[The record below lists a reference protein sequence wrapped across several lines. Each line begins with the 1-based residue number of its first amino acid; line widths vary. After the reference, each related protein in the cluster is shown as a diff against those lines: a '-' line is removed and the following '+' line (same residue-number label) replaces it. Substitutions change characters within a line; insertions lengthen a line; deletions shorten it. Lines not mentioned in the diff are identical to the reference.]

1 MFVEIHSLKRLLADD
16 SGGAIQ
22 SSARLEINGSLISA
36 NEAVTGP
43 AISNT
48 GIVTLWRVV
57 FDSNTLLC
65 LGEEYLHAVSGKT
78 EVFAHKDY
86 FGRFYRVF
94 EGRLDRCHK

>member
-1 MFVEIHSLKRLLADD
+1 MFGEIRSLKRLLADD
-16 SGGAIQ
+16 SGGAVQ
-22 SSARLEINGSLISA
+22 SSARLEVNYSLISA

-65 LGEEYLHAVSGKT
+65 LGEEYLQAVSGKT
-78 EVFAHKDY
+78 EVLVHEAFVI
-86 FGRFYRVF
+86 FYRIF
-94 EGRLDRCHK
+94 KGRLDRYSK